1 MTNLREQALQEPSER
16 NMNACLKEWK
26 EDEKNVVQEKA
37 LRFLFKKQY
46 PDNTKIEGILLKV
59 SALNDFY
66 STNIFDTYTVSK
78 HILNCKKIDEKL
90 RSGDLDLV
98 NEIALVTVNEKT
110 GKTINFYSFAS
121 KYCHHHK
128 PETYPVIYDGY
139 VEKMLMYFKRKDKF
153 RNFKKGDLKKY
164 KELLKIIKAFKEHYV
179 PGKKFTL
186 RQIDIYLWSVGRIY
200 FSKNIERRV

>member
-1 MTNLREQALQEPSER
+1 MTKPREQALLEPSER

-78 HILNCKKIDEKL
+78 HIFDCNIDEEL
-90 RSGDLDLV
+90 RKRDMGLV
-98 NEIALVTVNEKT
+98 NKIASVEIG
-110 GKTINFYSFAS
+110 GKRKNFYSFAS
-121 KYCHHHK
+121 KYCSHHK
-128 PETYPVIYDGY
+128 PESYPIYDRY
-139 VEKMLMYFKRKDKF
+139 VDRMLWCFQKKDGFFSSPGFKR
-153 RNFKKGDLKKY
+153 NELKKY
-164 KELLKIIKAFKEHYV
+164 ERFSEIVKAFKRYYD
-179 PGKKFTL
+179 PDKKFKL
-186 RQIDIYLWSVGRIY
+186 REIDIYLWSVGRIH
-200 FSKNIERRV
+200 FSKNTERRV